1 MLPREEIELRRG
13 YVRILKLFPSQNFA
27 VSRRKIA
34 VHRLALR
41 NAKDVALAAF
51 QICSKT
57 PVGASITPCQLC
69 RAPGIQAKAALLG
82 CRKQL
87 LSALREWER
96 KFPAFLLANVI
107 NLSGASRSSLL
118 TALLLCEGEN
128 A

>member
-27 VSRRKIA
+27 VSRRKIS

-57 PVGASITPCQLC
+57 PVGASINP
-69 RAPGIQAKAALLG
+69 
-82 CRKQL
+82 
-87 LSALREWER
+87 LSALQGAGDPGEGS
-96 KFPAFLLANVI
+96 LAG
-107 NLSGASRSSLL
+107 L
-118 TALLLCEGEN
+118 
-128 A
+128 